1 MKVHR
6 KIGIFGGSF
15 NPIHVGHIALAK
27 TILQKAA
34 LDEIWFV
41 VSPLNPFKQNAYL
54 LDDNKRL
61 EMVSIALEGEE
72 HLVASDYEFHLPKP
86 SYMLNT
92 LNAMAADWPDCSFTL
107 IIGGDNWEA
116 FDRWY
121 GYEEIISKYH
131 IVVYPRRGSNIDKKA
146 LPDTVKV
153 VDVPLL
159 DISSTEIRRRV
170 AAREPIKGMVPERI
184 EPILFCALSNF
195 D

>member
-1 MKVHR
+1 MKAHR

-72 HLVASDYEFHLPKP
+72 YLGASDYEFHLPKP

-92 LNAMAADWPDCSFTL
+92 LNAMAAD
-107 IIGGDNWEA
+107 
-116 FDRWY
+116 
-121 GYEEIISKYH
+121 
-131 IVVYPRRGSNIDKKA
+131 
-146 LPDTVKV
+146 
-153 VDVPLL
+153 
-159 DISSTEIRRRV
+159 
-170 AAREPIKGMVPERI
+170 
-184 EPILFCALSNF
+184 
-195 D
+195 